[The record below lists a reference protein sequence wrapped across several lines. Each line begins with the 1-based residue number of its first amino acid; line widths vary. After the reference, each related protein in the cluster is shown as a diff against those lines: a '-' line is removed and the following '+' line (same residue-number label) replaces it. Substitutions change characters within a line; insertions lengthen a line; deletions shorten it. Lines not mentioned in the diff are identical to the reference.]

1 MGVSDSELAIWLIP
15 RSDNSVLNVKEGFR
29 LAPTLDETN
38 PLDYHGPEFG
48 TVAETPEYSRRA
60 ARLLS
65 SIEQQALVLAL
76 AMNPLA
82 GDLIRGTG
90 GVRKLRW
97 ARDGR
102 GKSSGVRVIYYFHS
116 DRAPLYLLTIYGK
129 GEKVDLTDEERNEF
143 AKMTG
148 ILKRRIEGQ
157 Q

>member
-1 MGVSDSELAIWLIP
+1 M
-15 RSDNSVLNVKEGFR
+15 
-29 LAPTLDETN
+29 
-38 PLDYHGPEFG
+38 
-48 TVAETPEYSRRA
+48 AETPEFSRRA

-65 SIEQQALVLAL
+65 PVEQEALVLAL

-116 DRAPLYLLTIYGK
+116 DNAPLYLLTIYGK

-143 AKMTG
+143 AKVTG
-148 ILKRRIEGQ
+148 ILKRRIEGRQ
-157 Q
+157 

>member
-1 MGVSDSELAIWLIP
+1 
-15 RSDNSVLNVKEGFR
+15 
-29 LAPTLDETN
+29 
-38 PLDYHGPEFG
+38 
-48 TVAETPEYSRRA
+48 VAETPEFSRRA

-65 SIEQQALVLAL
+65 PVEQEALVLAR

-116 DRAPLYLLTIYGK
+116 DNAPLYLLTIYGK

-143 AKMTG
+143 AKVTG
-148 ILKRRIEGQ
+148 ILKRRIEGRQ
-157 Q
+157 